1 MLLKALQVLAAPFS
15 PFYSENAAARTALK
29 ALFSTSRFYF
39 QAMKFSHFRRAS
51 IALFALA
58 STCSVA
64 PIARAQTAAPNAPIA
79 PAKTLPVLEAVPAT
93 LSGDGG
99 SVILRLAPGVV
110 PPQRVRIGLFEAG
123 RAARVADVRR
133 TLQIVNGRAQIELR
147 VDAEPGRY
155 QWRLLTDD
163 KLRAPLT
170 QSAPLVVSGLERQ
183 PAWRLLNGTAIF
195 SRGANEIAPT
205 NGKTA
210 PKLFLS
216 GLKRDD
222 RNDTQISTQTPLQF
236 QTLPLPINAPP
247 DLDAAALRARL
258 RDAVNQARVANQRDL
273 LGWSFLVDAANLK
286 DQADI
291 NRWEQ
296 QWRLARAA
304 IQNVTPE
311 AALILQVENS
321 SANDAAFEMAARV
334 IDRLAPDA
342 DAVIVAV
349 SNDEKSLWPLKAARR
364 IAEESENYDL
374 PIWAQMSANAPQTLQ
389 WQALLSGATGIVAAD
404 NVLQVLAVPNN
415 SIDVAR
421 DLFASNITLLVGSV
435 TLEDSGLWM
444 PPLSADNAPDGV
456 LDVFEKWRALGRVPL
471 LARTPSEGKRNR
483 VEKDRNRGQGE
494 SFAVAVRPIEAES
507 TLQAIRETIERGNRV
522 LIMGSPFSSD
532 QTAPLR
538 AAWEQLLLSK
548 SRPFEAQQT
557 NLAPRDPWV
566 FGTFRGEKVA
576 VTQNQTITPT
586 VTPAPDD
593 APTPKKAR
601 DEIVAPRVV
610 ATLDDNSAGVLIVP
624 SSKPGDVTTGR
635 ARGEI
640 VWVPHQLSTS
650 DANAADFASAL
661 AAYLSPALVQLRERD
676 AKDDEAVRGVR
687 VAVRASSRGT
697 LLVGL
702 FNQTNRARALT
713 LSVQALAENAF
724 DLRYEVVLPSRVRGL
739 RVETDVTLLPDDW
752 TWLAFAQNQ
761 KALDD
766 ERNAPRWKAR
776 VR

>member
-1 MLLKALQVLAAPFS
+1 
-15 PFYSENAAARTALK
+15 
-29 ALFSTSRFYF
+29 
-39 QAMKFSHFRRAS
+39 MKLSSFRRAS
-51 IALFALA
+51 IVLFALA

-64 PIARAQTAAPNAPIA
+64 PTSRAQTVAPKAPVARAKIL
-79 PAKTLPVLEAVPAT
+79 PALEAVPAV

-110 PPQRVRIGLFEAG
+110 PPNRVRIGLFEAG
-123 RAARVADVRR
+123 REARVADVRR
-133 TLQIVNGRAQIELR
+133 TLQIVNGRAQTELR
-147 VDAEPGRY
+147 VNAEPGRY
-155 QWRLLTDD
+155 QWRLLSDD

-170 QSAPLVVSGLERQ
+170 QAADLVVGGLERQ

-222 RNDTQISTQTPLQF
+222 RNDTQITTPAPLQF
-236 QTLPLPINAPP
+236 QTLPVPINAPP
-247 DLDAAALRARL
+247 DFDAAALRARL

-273 LGWSFLVDAANLK
+273 LGWSLAIDAANVK
-286 DQADI
+286 DEVAI

-311 AALILQVENS
+311 AALILRVENS
-321 SANDAAFEMAARV
+321 SANDADFAMAARV

-342 DAVIVAV
+342 DAVTVAV
-349 SNDEKSLWPLKAARR
+349 SDDELSLWPLKAARR
-364 IAEESENYDL
+364 VAEESDNYDL
-374 PIWAQMSANAPQTLQ
+374 PIWAQVSGNAPQTLW
-389 WQALLSGATGIVAAD
+389 WQALLSGATGIVAA
-404 NVLQVLAVPNN
+404 NNALQVLAVPDN
-415 SIDVAR
+415 SINSAR
-421 DLFASNITLLVGSV
+421 DLFAANITLLVGSV

-444 PPLSADNAPDGV
+444 PPLNADNNAPDSA
-456 LDVFEKWRALGRVPL
+456 LNLFETWRALGRVPL

-483 VEKDRNRGQGE
+483 VDKDRNRGQGE
-494 SFAVAVRPIEAES
+494 SFAVAVQPNQAES

-522 LIMGSPFSSD
+522 FIMGSPFSSD

-548 SRPFEAQQT
+548 SRSLEARQA
-557 NLAPRDPWV
+557 NLTPRDPWV

-576 VTQNQTITPT
+576 VTQSEIITPT

-593 APTPKKAR
+593 APAPKKAR

-610 ATLDDNSAGVLIVP
+610 ATLDDDSAGVLIVP
-624 SSKPGDVTTGR
+624 SSKPGDLSAGR

-640 VWVPHQLSTS
+640 VWLPHQLSIS
-650 DANAADFASAL
+650 DANATDFESAL

-676 AKDDEAVRGVR
+676 AKDDNSVRGVR

-702 FNQTNRARALT
+702 FNQTNRLRSLT
-713 LSVQALAENAF
+713 MSVQALAENAF
-724 DLRYEVVLPSRVRGL
+724 DLRHESVLPSRVRGL

-752 TWLAFAQNQ
+752 TWLAFAENQ
-761 KALDD
+761 KALDE
-766 ERNAPRWKAR
+766 ERNAPRLKAR